1 MIRLLLHLLGKNGF
15 EDCKSCET
23 LKQQLEFAQS
33 EKKELLDTLLKIVKP
48 TIVEAPVQV
57 VAPTTQVGGVFS
69 RRRAALENA
78 DRESARIQRESKILG
93 RPDGVK
99 VSDLK
104 MEIGPA
110 LAFQSTESLESELK
124 IFGQAEEE
132 K

>member
-23 LKQQLEFAQS
+23 LKQQLEFAQA

-48 TIVEAPVQV
+48 TIVEAPVQTL
-57 VAPTTQVGGVFS
+57 APAVQTVGLFT
-69 RRRAALENA
+69 RRRAALEAA
-78 DRESARIQRESKILG
+78 DRESARVLRESQSLG

-99 VSDLK
+99 VSSLSK
-104 MEIGPA
+104 ANNIE
-110 LAFQSTESLESELK
+110 ELESELG
-124 IFGQAEEE
+124 INNEVGEE